1 MNNKVV
7 LFIIVATAIIAIAG
21 FILISFLLG
30 PKDASTPAGPVA
42 GDGWQQD
49 TRNVD
54 GQSVIVRY
62 DPNKTVSILPP
73 PVETVPPEALPPT
86 ETPIVPPEATPP
98 AGETTPVPVTPPIAI
113 LPTSQP
119 IAPTPAPDKY
129 IFVQYTVGPNDTLFS
144 VSQYHINRGQP
155 TSVALMARFGIDA
168 TDLVAGAS
176 PSIPVANPAYCP
188 GLRTHIVLESENA
201 FRIAQR
207 YGITVDYLRQ
217 LNNLDANYTVY
228 VTDVL
233 CVP

>member
-21 FILISFLLG
+21 FILVSFLLG
-30 PKDASTPAGPVA
+30 PNDASAPAGTEGV
-42 GDGWQQD
+42 GWLEEQ
-49 TRNVD
+49 RNVD
-54 GQSVIVRY
+54 GQLVTVRF

-73 PVETVPPEALPPT
+73 PVEVVPPEALPPT

-144 VSQYHINRGQP
+144 ISQFHITRGQP

-168 TDLVAGAS
+168 TDLVAGVS
-176 PSIPVANPAYCP
+176 LNIPVANPAYCP

-201 FRIAQR
+201 FRIAQK

-217 LNNLDANYTVY
+217 LNGLDANYTVF